1 MALNS
6 TQLVGNWR
14 TEGVQDG
21 WSSNP
26 TGPSGAWKGNLVL
39 RANMT
44 STMTFTSGNVAP
56 TRNGDWSLSGTTVSI
71 IDTFGT
77 AWTANV
83 GNPSNPVSMSGRY
96 LSGPPGA
103 ADGSWGAQRL

>member
-1 MALNS
+1 MSLNP
-6 TQLVGNWR
+6 TQLVGNWAM
-14 TEGVQDG
+14 EGVQDG

-26 TGPSGAWKGNLVL
+26 IGPSGAWGGNLVL

-44 STMTFTSGNVAP
+44 STMAFTSGNVAP
-56 TRNGDWSLSGTTVSI
+56 TRNGDWSLRGTTVSI

-77 AWTANV
+77 VWTANV

-96 LSGPPGA
+96 ESGPPGA
-103 ADGSWGAQRL
+103 ADGSWSARRL

>member
-1 MALNS
+1 MALNA

-14 TEGVQDG
+14 TDGVQDG
-21 WSSNP
+21 WSSN
-26 TGPSGAWKGNLVL
+26 PSGAWKGNLVL
-39 RANMT
+39 RADMT

-77 AWTANV
+77 AWTANI